1 MKLHNTAI
9 ALGLVLGGVATPT
22 FAQSA
27 GDWTIGIGVHQVQ
40 PKSDNGR
47 LAGGA
52 LSVDVGNAV
61 QPTITGEYFV
71 RDNLGIEVLA
81 ALPFKHDIDIVG
93 LGTVATAK
101 QLPPT
106 VSLQYHFNSAGQISP
121 FLGAGVNYTTFFSED
136 TKGALAGNR
145 LKLRD
150 SWGLA
155 ARAGLDFRVS
165 ERRAIRV
172 DVRWMDIDSD
182 VELNGAPIGTAEI
195 DPLAYGVTYV
205 TKF

>member
-1 MKLHNTAI
+1 MKFHNTAI
-9 ALGLVLGGVATPT
+9 ALGLVLGGVATPAL
-22 FAQSA
+22 AQSA

-40 PKSDNGR
+40 PRSDNGR

-52 LSVDVGNAV
+52 LPVDVGNDV
-61 QPTITGEYFV
+61 RPTITGEYFV

-93 LGTVATAK
+93 LGTVATTR

-106 VSLQYHFNSAGQISP
+106 VSLQYHFNSAGQVSP

-136 TKGALAGNR
+136 TKVALAGNR
-145 LKLRD
+145 LKLKD

-165 ERRAIRV
+165 ERRAIRF

-182 VELNGAPIGTAEI
+182 VELNGAPIGTADI